1 MLRVFIALAMGCLIQ
16 GAAVAGT
23 DAPGRC
29 IGAMKSSYQLRSWE
43 AVHGYFVRYNGWCID
58 GANGEGVSDSV
69 TRLVADGWPTFPDF
83 QRIAVDDPKFVTW
96 VAGRLNG
103 FPEDECAIV
112 RAVRNLEKVCVP
124 ESQSLCKTLARGGR
138 KHFTK
143 ELLTY
148 CASNPSAQS
157 RQPSAAAGL
166 QR

>member
-1 MLRVFIALAMGCLIQ
+1 MLRLLLSFAISCLMQ
-16 GAAVAGT
+16 SAAVAGT
-23 DAPGRC
+23 DAPGGC
-29 IGAMKSSYQLRSWE
+29 NGAMKSSYQLRSWE

-58 GANGEGVSDSV
+58 GAYGVGVSDSV
-69 TRLVADGWPTFPDF
+69 TRLLANSWSTFPDF
-83 QRIAVDDPKFVTW
+83 RSIAVGDPKFVTW

-112 RAVRNLEKVCVP
+112 RAVENLEKVCVP

-143 ELLTY
+143 ELLAY
-148 CASNPSAQS
+148 CASNLSAQS

-166 QR
+166 